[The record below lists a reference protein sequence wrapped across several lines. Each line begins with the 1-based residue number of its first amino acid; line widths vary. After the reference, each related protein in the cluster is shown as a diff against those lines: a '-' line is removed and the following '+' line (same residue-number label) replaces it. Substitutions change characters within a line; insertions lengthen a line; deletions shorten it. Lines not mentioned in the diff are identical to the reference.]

1 MEVYCIMPMVNV
13 AKDVNL
19 YVQDWGKGKPIV
31 LIHGWPLSHRM
42 WEYQAAGIVNHGYR
56 VVAVDLRGYGYSDK
70 PWEGNDYDTWANDIG
85 KVIKDRNL
93 RDVTLAGFSMGGAIV
108 MHYAATTNDSRISKL
123 ALLAAAGPC
132 LIKKADN
139 PGGIPRQTWDKFLQT
154 EAEDRAKF
162 KHEFNKLFFNKPV
175 SQELN
180 HWLEGIGMQVD
191 AHASLRGLE
200 ELGDRDLREEVSAIK
215 VPTRIF
221 HGVKDKIV
229 PFALAE
235 EQKKLIKD
243 AEIVRFENSGHGMF
257 KDESDKLFEELIRFH
272 EEEAKKKSPM
282 QVTA

>member
-108 MHYAATTNDSRISKL
+108 MHYAQQ
-123 ALLAAAGPC
+123 
-132 LIKKADN
+132 
-139 PGGIPRQTWDKFLQT
+139 QTIQGFQNLHYLPQLDP
-154 EAEDRAKF
+154 A
-162 KHEFNKLFFNKPV
+162 
-175 SQELN
+175 
-180 HWLEGIGMQVD
+180 
-191 AHASLRGLE
+191 
-200 ELGDRDLREEVSAIK
+200 
-215 VPTRIF
+215 
-221 HGVKDKIV
+221 
-229 PFALAE
+229 
-235 EQKKLIKD
+235 
-243 AEIVRFENSGHGMF
+243 
-257 KDESDKLFEELIRFH
+257 
-272 EEEAKKKSPM
+272 
-282 QVTA
+282 